1 MNFYINQSISI
12 NYLRVNTVANSSVF
26 QIGSA
31 GLIKALSNN
40 YNTGGF
46 AQPAPEVSNGGITG
60 ETFSEVV
67 PLQSPGPSI

>member
-12 NYLRVNTVANSSVF
+12 NYLKVNSVANSSVF
-26 QIGSA
+26 QIGSS

-46 AQPAPEVSNGGITG
+46 TGPAPEAQTAD
-60 ETFSEVV
+60 TFSPVV
-67 PLQSPGPSI
+67 PLQSPGSSRTS